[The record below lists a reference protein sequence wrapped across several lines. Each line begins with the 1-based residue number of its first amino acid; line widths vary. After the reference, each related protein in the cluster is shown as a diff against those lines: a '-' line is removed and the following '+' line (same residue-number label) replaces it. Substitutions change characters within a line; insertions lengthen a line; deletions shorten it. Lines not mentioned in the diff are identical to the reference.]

1 MGNILLSD
9 GTRVTLR
16 PVQPDDALPT
26 QEMHQRLS
34 LVNIFYRYLR
44 PHRPAPEEIE
54 HLCRLNENE
63 GAAFVAVLETRPT
76 RVVGL
81 AYYLLEPQHP
91 DLTTEMAI
99 LIEDNF
105 QGLGLGYGLFQLLRE
120 KAETQHVQAFKLLL
134 HPNNRQMMRLIQRTG
149 LPFVEKMVHGVREVQ
164 LFLEPALVLE
174 PAG

>member
-16 PVQPDDALPT
+16 PVQPDDALLT

-54 HLCRLNENE
+54 RLCRLNENE
-63 GAAFVAVLETRPT
+63 GAAFVAIPETRPK

-81 AYYLLEPQHP
+81 AYYRLNPQDQAP
-91 DLTTEMAI
+91 TAELAI

-105 QGLGLGYGLFQLLRE
+105 QGLGLGYAFFQRLRE
-120 KAETQHVQAFKLLL
+120 KAKAQHVGVFKLVL
-134 HPNNRQMMRLIQRTG
+134 HPNNRQMMRLVQRTG
-149 LPFVEKMVHGVREVQ
+149 LPFVEEMVHGVREVQ
-164 LFLEPALVLE
+164 LFLEPAVVLE
-174 PAG
+174 PA